1 MSFQIC
7 WLIFPFNH
15 LFIEVPCCVLFQCQ
29 IQICRL
35 NCALL
40 LCYWFPW
47 INNKFNPSCMC
58 ALDEKWISIEVVEVA
73 NVQLNCH
80 LYWFQP
86 SRTFFSTS
94 WNWSKKSQKMCP
106 WITKMWQIDLSK
118 KAFSDLPKHPT
129 SSSFFY
135 PSCWFNGGKFKF
147 ESICAH
153 GFFTAEEEILRSN
166 NDKCANPGPPT
177 WAMSATAAEIRS
189 WSKPPA
195 KP

>member
-1 MSFQIC
+1 M
-7 WLIFPFNH
+7 
-15 LFIEVPCCVLFQCQ
+15 PCCVLLFQCQ

-118 KAFSDLPKHPT
+118 KHLVICLNIPRA
-129 SSSFFY
+129 SFFY
-135 PSCWFNGGKFKF
+135 TADLMAGNLNVSRFAPTDF
-147 ESICAH
+147 I
-153 GFFTAEEEILRSN
+153 AEEEILRSN

-189 WSKPPA
+189 WSEPPA